1 MKKRILSM
9 ILALAMVLSLGLSV
23 FAEGEETQA
32 DIVDAA
38 FALEPGASLEGTK
51 TLTGEVS
58 YIVTAYSEKY
68 ENVTV
73 NIHVLDG
80 SGNQKTIQCF
90 QMKGDDAAT
99 VGVGDVITVTG
110 TITNYNG
117 LVEFGKA
124 CTFVTVSKATGD
136 YQIKTFAGYSTEDVA
151 IVVRQEGKTTIGE
164 VTGKDYNYYRVIL
177 VDADG
182 YVVEVLEKLGRV
194 PQTPTEENP
203 AHGPEDGRKDLVE
216 IPEGGFAIGI
226 HNNVIVADG
235 SAYASLFGEGG
246 VKAGDSIVV
255 YGVDFEELATM
266 AAQTALEGASFSV
279 IPAFVPPTTEEE
291 ILAAAFALE
300 PGTALPGGPY
310 SLTGVVNK
318 KTDNKTQVNITVGDK
333 DVLCYQMNAD
343 DYAAIAVGDT
353 VIVTGNIKN
362 YNGVVE
368 FDTGCTAEK
377 VVVPEFDESLWEIF
391 DPDTALWVDGVNA
404 GKFQGNDENA
414 ACGNAYLYVYAYDK
428 ENVYVAVQTNYAAI
442 GTAESYG
449 NGVGTNLRLW
459 FRTNDE
465 AVVYTHFVDI
475 SYDGDETPVIGA
487 KKNGSLTA
495 NSGATAIATD
505 GVEAEA
511 VAGEG
516 TAFIQAKIPFSV
528 IEATADFGMFVTLSN
543 GKSGE
548 IVNNCIIHPYDAD
561 CTFDKE
567 GVDPTQNNTYFPYT
581 SWNSAAIV
589 IEAAEPVEPITEQI
603 VDLEE
608 VKILDVITFTADD
621 PSIGTV
627 RISGSY
633 DGEEYYDL
641 NNNGNVNVNADTGVA
656 TVNLNTQGY
665 IQVRYLKVTGTDVH
679 GTLTATYKNA
689 DEGAFI
695 APPYGPYDFGPK
707 DGNPYC
713 IVMLENRVVDIN
725 AVAGD
730 DYAVSVKNNQLIITQ
745 KVANGVYKIIANSV
759 NAWPSQG
766 HPELITAGIEGLD
779 IDEEGI
785 ITLAEDQFA
794 FVIVSSGSIK
804 TAGDEQTAP
813 AKRIDRG
820 LGVNGYWR
828 VDGDKVTLHVNQPEP
843 VEEPVEDPIQPAEL
857 ETLPEGAIV
866 IDYAGY
872 KHAAFTSIIAGDNQ
886 TVAELTARGNGGTAK
901 DLNYAYNILVGAD
914 NVVIA
919 TDYALGT
926 PNTWTCPEGG
936 YIITYNGNK
945 AGYQVMADIE
955 VGATI
960 TVYNV
965 NLAPVRTLEGNVELT
980 SAGFTYVNP
989 EPTGDELPEG
999 AIMIDYAQDWMGDI
1013 CVIYVPLAT
1022 GENTVGTITEITTG
1036 TAQDCTWWNAI
1047 VVDADGKVV
1056 KLIGMVNKTDEV
1068 IPEGGYMLLAHG
1080 ESPALSVLAS
1090 IPVNSTITLY
1100 NCDLEAFAELT
1111 EGIALTNAA
1120 FTYAEPEVERPISYQ
1135 KPYTVAKESG
1145 AATYWSNST
1154 GTVTLDDDGVIITDG
1169 KYGSLA
1175 GDTKGNYVA
1184 LNQLAS
1190 GAGIFVV
1197 DLGESYYVDKFDVH
1211 TVANSGWGIPQ
1222 AKYIVVSYSTD
1233 GETFTQAGIIESDGE
1248 IFNGTG
1254 SGWTAYYHELQLD
1267 ESVSARYVKFEVYTW
1282 ANFLWIAEVEVWEG
1296 EEPEPMGDTTIDGVF
1311 DDDIWEGVE
1320 WTTYDGY
1327 TKGTWQ
1333 QYQKKGTYT
1342 YKTAIAEDD
1351 DYIYFAGEVSCLN
1364 VTQIRL
1370 WFRTNPE
1377 ASLYTHFVDVYSDGR
1392 NWIKK
1397 NQSLT
1402 ENSGAELE
1410 NKPVYALVELEGKTY
1425 VEIKVA
1431 KSDLDM
1437 DGDYDFIPQAS
1448 VDGFSNLLG
1457 AEIIHG
1463 NFVYGGK
1470 TMTYFPWVG
1479 WPAAPEETY
1488 IGLIPVTNHWTF
1500 TDITSGDTVGVI
1512 NKAHYE
1518 RQADGSLRFV
1528 VGGTALYP
1536 LVSYNYEEAK
1546 VYDVA
1551 RGTLNYKFT
1560 TDRHNTNIT
1569 FIFEDANGAPYSFP
1583 LANSAA
1589 GFAEGQYNA
1598 GTGDILPGTYEGSI
1612 ALADLIASTS
1622 LYGNNPFPEA
1632 DATELKFIGIQIYAC
1647 GITDPAGG
1655 VYIDDLSVTEEAA
1668 PEVNENV
1675 MDLGEVVT
1683 ITGVT
1688 FTADNPDGLETVE
1701 ILGSIDGVNY
1711 YRLNSEPAV
1720 TVTDGVATVNFA
1732 MANNNFRAFLNI
1744 RYIKVV
1750 GAPNVEGEID
1760 IIEAAEEDV
1769 VKGIA
1774 PQGPYTQTGLN
1785 TNGYGIVV
1793 WTAEDAPEGF
1803 GLNDKGVYTDHD
1815 KALNLNSCMITIAEE
1830 VDEGVYKIL
1839 WNDSNG
1845 WSKETGAAHLNTP
1858 EGVEGVDYR
1867 DGKVY
1872 LGENQIAM
1880 FIMSSGGYNTAG
1892 DGEFSTAKWILRGI
1906 VEGGYLRFGDETVE
1920 IFNEQPAAAAS
1931 QEELSIADFDGDGDI
1946 DSDDAIYLLRAVLFP
1961 EDYEITLAT
1970 PFYGDRN
1977 PTSDDAI
1984 YLLRH
1989 VLFPKDYPI
1998 PKE

>member
-1 MKKRILSM
+1 LYFPALGDAHITSGTWTEEHGNIGLVLIEPVEEPEPYEATVIVVDNAILTDGETGFQGAWGTVGTGDVLLVSNPQCTTVPM
-9 ILALAMVLSLGLSV
+9 IVTIIDELDEITEISKVILDLYHDANVMIGYPEGKAAVSVSADGETYTDIGEFDLVAADLGTGNHGTVSNVFEFEATEAKFVKIVLNVGSNAAVLGDSPADGKV
-23 FAEGEETQA
+23 NWEFIAIAEVAVESDEEPA
-32 DIVDAA
+32 P
-38 FALEPGASLEGTK
+38 EPG
-51 TLTGEVS
+51 
-58 YIVTAYSEKY
+58 KY
-68 ENVTV
+68 E
-73 NIHVLDG
+73 
-80 SGNQKTIQCF
+80 
-90 QMKGDDAAT
+90 
-99 VGVGDVITVTG
+99 
-110 TITNYNG
+110 
-117 LVEFGKA
+117 
-124 CTFVTVSKATGD
+124 
-136 YQIKTFAGYSTEDVA
+136 IKSFAGYVSGDVA
-151 IVVRQEGKTTIGE
+151 ILVRQEGKTTVSEITG
-164 VTGKDYNYYRVIL
+164 GKDYNAYALIIC
-177 VDADG
+177 DG
-182 YVVEVLEKLGRV
+182 DGNVTALDLRGPGRPAGVKGDVEV
-194 PQTPTEENP
+194 
-203 AHGPEDGRKDLVE
+203 
-216 IPEGGFAIGI
+216 PEGGFIIAI
-226 HNNVIVADG
+226 NRDVADYPIHVESVDG
-235 SAYASLFGEGG
+235 TEAFIADG
-246 VKAGDSIVV
+246 VAVGDEIELI
-255 YGVDFEELATM
+255 GVDLEALATA
-266 AAQTALEGASFSV
+266 AAQTALTGASFNLV
-279 IPAFVPPTTEEE
+279 HYDE
-291 ILAAAFALE
+291 I
-300 PGTALPGGPY
+300 
-310 SLTGVVNK
+310 
-318 KTDNKTQVNITVGDK
+318 
-333 DVLCYQMNAD
+333 
-343 DYAAIAVGDT
+343 
-353 VIVTGNIKN
+353 
-362 YNGVVE
+362 
-368 FDTGCTAEK
+368 
-377 VVVPEFDESLWEIF
+377 
-391 DPDTALWVDGVNA
+391 
-404 GKFQGNDENA
+404 
-414 ACGNAYLYVYAYDK
+414 
-428 ENVYVAVQTNYAAI
+428 
-442 GTAESYG
+442 
-449 NGVGTNLRLW
+449 
-459 FRTNDE
+459 
-465 AVVYTHFVDI
+465 
-475 SYDGDETPVIGA
+475 
-487 KKNGSLTA
+487 
-495 NSGATAIATD
+495 
-505 GVEAEA
+505 
-511 VAGEG
+511 
-516 TAFIQAKIPFSV
+516 
-528 IEATADFGMFVTLSN
+528 
-543 GKSGE
+543 
-548 IVNNCIIHPYDAD
+548 
-561 CTFDKE
+561 
-567 GVDPTQNNTYFPYT
+567 
-581 SWNSAAIV
+581 
-589 IEAAEPVEPITEQI
+589 
-603 VDLEE
+603 
-608 VKILDVITFTADD
+608 
-621 PSIGTV
+621 
-627 RISGSY
+627 
-633 DGEEYYDL
+633 
-641 NNNGNVNVNADTGVA
+641 
-656 TVNLNTQGY
+656 
-665 IQVRYLKVTGTDVH
+665 
-679 GTLTATYKNA
+679 
-689 DEGAFI
+689 
-695 APPYGPYDFGPK
+695 
-707 DGNPYC
+707 
-713 IVMLENRVVDIN
+713 
-725 AVAGD
+725 
-730 DYAVSVKNNQLIITQ
+730 
-745 KVANGVYKIIANSV
+745 
-759 NAWPSQG
+759 
-766 HPELITAGIEGLD
+766 
-779 IDEEGI
+779 
-785 ITLAEDQFA
+785 
-794 FVIVSSGSIK
+794 
-804 TAGDEQTAP
+804 
-813 AKRIDRG
+813 
-820 LGVNGYWR
+820 
-828 VDGDKVTLHVNQPEP
+828 
-843 VEEPVEDPIQPAEL
+843 
-857 ETLPEGAIV
+857 PEGAYYI
-866 IDYAGY
+866 
-872 KHAAFTSIIAGDNQ
+872 
-886 TVAELTARGNGGTAK
+886 
-901 DLNYAYNILVGAD
+901 NYAQHWDAN
-914 NVVIA
+914 
-919 TDYALGT
+919 
-926 PNTWTCPEGG
+926 
-936 YIITYNGNK
+936 
-945 AGYQVMADIE
+945 
-955 VGATI
+955 
-960 TVYNV
+960 
-965 NLAPVRTLEGNVELT
+965 
-980 SAGFTYVNP
+980 
-989 EPTGDELPEG
+989 
-999 AIMIDYAQDWMGDI
+999 I

-1022 GENTVGTITEITTG
+1022 GENTLGTITEITTG

-1056 KLIGMVNKTDEV
+1056 KLIGMNINKTDEV

-1080 ESPALSVLAS
+1080 SSPALSVLAG
-1090 IPVNSTITLY
+1090 IPVNSTVTLY

-1135 KPYTVAKESG
+1135 KPYTVAKGDGE
-1145 AATYWSNST
+1145 ATYWSMWDNSI
-1154 GTVTLDDDGVIITDG
+1154 TLEDDGVILTDG
-1169 KYGSLA
+1169 KKGSLN
-1175 GDTKGNYVA
+1175 GPSHDYVA
-1184 LNQLAS
+1184 INDLADE
-1190 GAGIFVV
+1190 GKYVKVVV
-1197 DLGESYYVDKFDVH
+1197 DLGDTYFVDRFAAYTASNKGN
-1211 TVANSGWGIPQ
+1211 ASWGISE
-1222 AKYIVVSYSTD
+1222 ASFVRVKVSAD
-1233 GETFTQAGIIESDGE
+1233 GETFTEVG
-1248 IFNGTG
+1248 FNENGQTVYAGTG
-1254 SGWTAYYHELQLD
+1254 NDNVWNSYQSEIVLEKA
-1267 ESVSARYVKFEVYTW
+1267 VSARYVEFDVY
-1282 ANFLWIAEVEVWEG
+1282 NNGSFCWIEEVEVWEG
-1296 EEPEPMGDTTIDGVF
+1296 EEPAAPVETTIDGVF
-1311 DDDIWEGVE
+1311 DDDIWADVE

-1333 QYQKKGTYT
+1333 TYENKGTYT

-1402 ENSGAELE
+1402 ENRPTQLDNLPE
-1410 NKPVYALVELEGKTY
+1410 YALIEVDGKTR

-1448 VDGFSNLLG
+1448 VDGLSNLLG

-1463 NFVYGGK
+1463 NFVYGGANS
-1470 TMTYFPWVG
+1470 TYFPWVG

-1512 NKAHYE
+1512 KKAHYE
-1518 RQADGSLRFV
+1518 RQEDGSLRFV

-1589 GFAEGQYNA
+1589 GFAEGQYDA
-1598 GTGDILPGTYEGSI
+1598 SSGDILPGTYEGSI
-1612 ALADLIASTS
+1612 ALADLVASTS

-1655 VYIDDLSVTEEAA
+1655 VYIDDLSVTVEAA

-1675 MDLGEVVT
+1675 IDLGEVVT

-1711 YRLNSEPAV
+1711 YRLNSEAAV

-1803 GLNDKGVYTDHD
+1803 GLNEKGVYTDHD

-1989 VLFPKDYPI
+1989 VLFPKDYPL
-1998 PKE
+1998 PLE